1 MTVDELIEWLE
12 SAKRVAEESGQEIG
26 EYPVVYQSGMQGFID
41 GGPRSVY
48 YIPDPKVDHGLSTVI
63 L

>member
-12 SAKRVAEESGQEIG
+12 SAKRTSEESGQQIG
-26 EYPVVYQSGMQGFID
+26 EYPIMC
-41 GGPRSVY
+41 RSSTVINGEDMY
-48 YIPDPKVDHGLSTVI
+48 LLPDPRVDHGLSTVI